1 MQLMMTFKER
11 LRDELNFQDI
21 TVKELAS
28 TTGIKKGTIDSYLS
42 VRNSIP
48 TADNAVKIARAL
60 NITVEC
66 LITGIDK
73 KKVIFLENHLFKK
86 YRMLIENLEI
96 IPKEIANPLLK
107 AIQYAALS
115 ERRKKR
121 KDR

>member
-1 MQLMMTFKER
+1 MTFKER

-28 TTGIKKGTIDSYLS
+28 KTGIKKGTIDSYLS

-60 NITVEC
+60 NITVEY
-66 LITGIDK
+66 LITGINK